1 LLLASH
7 LQHSASTPEQH
18 KILVDAFDGHNS
30 NEEATVTMMTHSL
43 LLTLL
48 LGALHCCSSA
58 LDLSCAVDILNESG
72 HKLNVYWLR
81 PGTGEAVRYADVK
94 SGATAVINSFVN
106 HAFMIRDEVDEC
118 NEQEE
123 NCHVQYITVTDRPQ
137 HQRKSCGW
145 L

>member
-1 LLLASH
+1 MRLMDTI
-7 LQHSASTPEQH
+7 QT
-18 KILVDAFDGHNS
+18 K
-30 NEEATVTMMTHSL
+30 EATVTTMTRSL

-58 LDLSCAVDILNESG
+58 VDLSRAVDISNESG
-72 HKLNVYWLR
+72 HKLQVYWLR
-81 PGTGEAVRYADVK
+81 PETGEAVRYTDVT

-106 HAFMIRDEVDEC
+106 HTFMIRDEEDEC

-123 NCHVQYITVTDRPQ
+123 NCHVQYITVTDGPQ

-145 L
+145 SCVSNLDLIIG